1 MPVPAPS
8 PAPPAPPQGYRPAL
22 DGIRGAAI
30 VLVVLDHVYSD
41 PPVRVGN
48 TGVALFFALSGYLIT
63 GLLLDE
69 HARTGAV
76 RLGRFYL
83 RRAARLLPALLLAVL
98 VCDLLLLAA
107 GDRASVVASVWA
119 LAYVANYV
127 IAWQGAYLPGW
138 AQTWSLAV
146 EEHFYLVWPLL
157 LLVLLRV
164 VRGRSRWFLLVATLG
179 LCVASMLWRGALLV
193 SPWFDTSSLVLYTG
207 SLARADAI
215 LYGCAAAVA
224 VRAGVRLSSVW
235 VWPALALLVAT
246 TVLSGVHDL
255 SVTVGLAATSVACA
269 LLVLAVDAGDGE
281 TVVRRALRW
290 RPLVLVGVVSYGLY
304 LWHYPLIYVAFA
316 LGPGESMAGRA
327 VAGIL
332 VTGLAATASYRWV
345 EAPVRSWVR
354 THEER
359 LLRGRW
365 RARTG

>member
-1 MPVPAPS
+1 MSA
-8 PAPPAPPQGYRPAL
+8 ATPPAAVPHGYRPAL
-22 DGIRGAAI
+22 DGIRGVAI

-41 PPVRVGN
+41 PPIRVGG

-98 VCDLLLLAA
+98 VCDVLLLLA
-107 GDRASVVASVWA
+107 GDRASVKASVWG

-127 IAWQGAYLPGW
+127 IAWRGYYLPGW

-157 LLVLLRV
+157 LLLLLRLL
-164 VRGRSRWFLLVATLG
+164 RGRPRRLLLAATLALAVG
-179 LCVASMLWRGALLV
+179 SMLWRGALLV
-193 SPWFDTSSLVLYTG
+193 SPWFDTGSLVLYTG
-207 SLARADAI
+207 SLARADAL

-224 VRAGVRLSSVW
+224 VRAGLRVPAFL
-235 VWPALALLVAT
+235 VWPATALLVVLTLLTGVTDLFAT
-246 TVLSGVHDL
+246 L
-255 SVTVGLAATSVACA
+255 GLALVSVCCA
-269 LLVLAVDAGDGE
+269 GIVLAVDAGTG
-281 TVVRRALRW
+281 TTRARRALSW

-332 VTGLAATASYRWV
+332 VTALAATASYRWV
-345 EAPVRSWVR
+345 EKPVRTWVR
-354 THEER
+354 AHEDELLGR
-359 LLRGRW
+359 LSRT
-365 RARTG
+365 RA